1 MGGTRVQ
8 IKPRHCSYRCSNLAI
23 ETANSHSLILFATIS
38 YMLLLLFLWGK
49 GSIVVLMLTQ
59 FDLTTSYK
67 L

>member
-1 MGGTRVQ
+1 MEPEFESSLD
-8 IKPRHCSYRCSNLAI
+8 IACYRCSNLAI
-23 ETANSHSLILFATIS
+23 ETANTHSLILFATIS
-38 YMLLLLFLWGK
+38 YMSLLLFQWGR